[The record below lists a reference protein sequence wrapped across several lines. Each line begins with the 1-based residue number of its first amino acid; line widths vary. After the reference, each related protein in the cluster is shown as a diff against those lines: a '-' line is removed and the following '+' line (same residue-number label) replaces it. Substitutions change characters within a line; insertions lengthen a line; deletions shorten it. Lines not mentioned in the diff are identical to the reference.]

1 MCICVLIG
9 NLSIDLV
16 SLFDFE
22 ALQQAHLL
30 KSMGHSR
37 QASDSSV
44 DKFVSRE
51 EAAEP
56 GDPESKVRHWGPRPR
71 RDPRAECL
79 SVLCLR
85 APGFSWLHLCSA
97 LSPSHVDL
105 ESALLSASR
114 GVGASLRTARSSA
127 LLGVLPGHTCWYQV
141 DCT

>member
-56 GDPESKVRHWGPRPR
+56 GDPESKVRRRGRGRAAPRP
-71 RDPRAECL
+71 A
-79 SVLCLR
+79 
-85 APGFSWLHLCSA
+85 G
-97 LSPSHVDL
+97 
-105 ESALLSASR
+105 
-114 GVGASLRTARSSA
+114 
-127 LLGVLPGHTCWYQV
+127 
-141 DCT
+141 